1 MLNKK
6 HETKTKMGASLR
18 QNDAE
23 FEELS
28 STEQLFN
35 WITKVRTK
43 KIKYLRSRRRN
54 IRVEAVLGYALLEAE
69 QELRRKQVA
78 RINRWQQLKKQMA
91 TNNNNNT
98 CNNNNISSKGVEMDC
113 QESVIGD
120 SKKVWSSELYPE
132 LSSLD
137 NFISKLSSIKAPV
150 KR

>member
-1 MLNKK
+1 
-6 HETKTKMGASLR
+6 MGATLR

-43 KIKYLRSRRRN
+43 KIKYLRNRRRN
-54 IRVEAVLGYALLEAE
+54 IRVEAVLGYALFEAE

-98 CNNNNISSKGVEMDC
+98 NNNNINHNASKAVEMDC
-113 QESVIGD
+113 QDGVNGD
-120 SKKVWSSELYPE
+120 SKKVWSGELYPE

-150 KR
+150 NR